1 VKISKVAWS
10 VAGRRL
16 TAAAG
21 SVTGERYDANYDVLH
36 LDPARPLAV
45 VADGMGDGRGS
56 ALAGRTAVDVFAT
69 AVTAPS
75 TPTAPA
81 ASTSSGMPSAAA
93 VPTGSSSAGR
103 DAVPAPTPAALRA
116 ATAQVHHAVR
126 RAGRDLTELT
136 GCTLTAFVAAPGDPE
151 PAAWIVQLG
160 DSRAYRLRDG
170 LLDLLTVDHTV
181 AWLGLL
187 HGWFTAG
194 SAEAQAARY
203 RLTRYA
209 GHPEAPEPDVLNVA
223 LHPGDVLLL
232 CTDGVADQL
241 TYESLT
247 QTLSAAPDP
256 AEAVALL
263 LDATLTAGGADNAT
277 AVVIRVEQTI

>member
-1 VKISKVAWS
+1 MLGYKEQMEISKVAWS
-10 VAGRRL
+10 AAGRRL

-36 LDPARPLAV
+36 LDATRPLAV

-56 ALAGRTAVDVFAT
+56 AIAGRTAVEVF
-69 AVTAPS
+69 VRE
-75 TPTAPA
+75 
-81 ASTSSGMPSAAA
+81 A
-93 VPTGSSSAGR
+93 VP
-103 DAVPAPTPAALRA
+103 VPAPAALRA
-116 ATAQVHHAVR
+116 ATSRVHQAVR
-126 RAGRDLTELT
+126 RAGRDLAELT
-136 GCTLTAFVAAPGDPE
+136 GCTLTAFLAAPDDAE

-187 HGWFTAG
+187 HGWFTAD
-194 SAEAQAARY
+194 SAEARVARY

-209 GHPEAPEPDVLNVA
+209 GHPEEPEPDVLNVA

-241 TYESLT
+241 SYER
-247 QTLSAAPDP
+247 LSQVLAAAPDP
-256 AEAVALL
+256 AEAVHLL
-263 LDATLTAGGADNAT
+263 LDGTLAAGGADNAT
-277 AVVIRVEQTI
+277 AVVIRVEQTV